1 MESVQNFRKSYLQA
15 PWRRQ
20 LQITLTI
27 LLVIISVAIVAY
39 LYLNIAAQSAA
50 AGRQIQSMQVQMDG
64 HYRLTDQPEGDLPI
78 EELVQSI
85 ADLEGQLALLT
96 TYEVMDT
103 RARELNL
110 QPALPEEIIYL
121 EAPGYQGQN
130 PAVMAPPPELVIVS
144 ASGFS
149 PDFHESL
156 LDWIEVEILKTA
168 ALLKETQP

>member
-27 LLVIISVAIVAY
+27 LLVIIAVAIVAY
-39 LYLNIAAQSAA
+39 LYLNVAAQTAA
-50 AGRQIQSMQVQMDG
+50 VGRQIQSMQVQMSG
-64 HYRLTDQPEGDLPI
+64 NYALTEQQEGDMPI

-96 TYEVMDT
+96 SYQVMDA
-103 RARELNL
+103 RASELGL
-110 QPALPEEIIYL
+110 EPALPEEIMYL
-121 EAPGYQGQN
+121 VVPGYQGQN
-130 PAVMAPPPELVIVS
+130 PVVMAPPPEPVIVS
-144 ASGFS
+144 ASGFT
-149 PDFHESL
+149 PDFRESL
-156 LDWIEVEILKTA
+156 IDWIQVEILKTA